1 MKSNSI
7 QISDSSITLTHT
19 ISPNIDNINTK
30 SGTCTNNMKTS
41 ILNNDKGESNDVK
54 NNDYV
59 PNASTYL
66 GLNGSD
72 DLSTISENSIRTEAS
87 EHLSSTSSNICDDQK
102 SSLSSLSRI
111 LDEHCERGRSR
122 HLSRVQCS
130 F

>member
-66 GLNGSD
+66 VLNGSD
-72 DLSTISENSIRTEAS
+72 HLSTISENSNRTGAS
-87 EHLSSTSSNICDDQK
+87 EEFYKLKHM
-102 SSLSSLSRI
+102 
-111 LDEHCERGRSR
+111 
-122 HLSRVQCS
+122 
-130 F
+130 